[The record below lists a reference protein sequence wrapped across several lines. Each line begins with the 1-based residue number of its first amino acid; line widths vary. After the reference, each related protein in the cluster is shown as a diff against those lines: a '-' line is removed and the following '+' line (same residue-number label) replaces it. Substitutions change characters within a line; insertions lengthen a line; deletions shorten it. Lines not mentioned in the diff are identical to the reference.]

1 MVPSSL
7 HHKLKFVV
15 RGQLVIVSGEEDIL
29 VSCPSS
35 TPYVEAVEGSLDTS
49 FQASEIVNSAY
60 VESPPIQ
67 PCFFDTSL
75 MVARVMLKDG
85 YEPTMGLGR
94 NGGGA
99 ISLLKIAENCG
110 RFGLGYK
117 PTSADKRRIA
127 LKRKEKSLAC
137 LKGRGPQVERV
148 PICHINESFVSAGWM
163 HEGQIAMLDEE
174 TNQYQPNWV
183 QPCSPDFELK
193 NWQIMEQ
200 PKIYVSNSM

>member
-1 MVPSSL
+1 
-7 HHKLKFVV
+7 
-15 RGQLVIVSGEEDIL
+15 
-29 VSCPSS
+29 
-35 TPYVEAVEGSLDTS
+35 
-49 FQASEIVNSAY
+49 
-60 VESPPIQ
+60 
-67 PCFFDTSL
+67 
-75 MVARVMLKDG
+75 MLKDG
-85 YEPTMGLGR
+85 CKPRMGLGQ
-94 NGGGA
+94 NGDGA
-99 ISLLKIAENCG
+99 ISLLEIVENCG

-117 PTSADKRRIA
+117 PTSADKGRIA
-127 LKRKEKSLAC
+127 LERKEKCIARLQ
-137 LKGRGPQVERV
+137 GRELQVERV